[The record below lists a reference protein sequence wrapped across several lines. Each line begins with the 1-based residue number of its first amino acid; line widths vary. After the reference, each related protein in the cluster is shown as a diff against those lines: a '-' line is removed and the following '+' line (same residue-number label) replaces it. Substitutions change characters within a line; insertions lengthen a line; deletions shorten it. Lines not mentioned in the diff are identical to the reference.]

1 MLRSRGPVQEAEEQ
15 AKSRVKRDKEAVVE
29 TDLHVMVL
37 LTQGPLSHWQR
48 QTRAKEASTWANH
61 VFFQCQNRH
70 KATATCFAKIM
81 VWGT

>member
-1 MLRSRGPVQEAEEQ
+1 MQEAEEQ